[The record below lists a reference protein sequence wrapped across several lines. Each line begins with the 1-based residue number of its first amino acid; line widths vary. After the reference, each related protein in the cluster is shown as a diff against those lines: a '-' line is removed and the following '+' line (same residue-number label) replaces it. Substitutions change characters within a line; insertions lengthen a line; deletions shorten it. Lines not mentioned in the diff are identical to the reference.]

1 MDHQQYI
8 QSLRRA
14 PNSPNYEILARSY
27 KNALGI
33 DELIFLHRVTWDYV
47 DWLEANT
54 ENSFADW
61 VVHTDK
67 NPSEGFTLSHLL
79 SYWLWFDECNRFRQ
93 GMPTPCDYPP
103 LGYEGWADEYHESG
117 KN

>member
-67 NPSEGFTLSHLL
+67 NPSIT
-79 SYWLWFDECNRFRQ
+79 RRI
-93 GMPTPCDYPP
+93 
-103 LGYEGWADEYHESG
+103 
-117 KN
+117 